1 VRWCHFKPE
10 REIIGAV
17 LSKSGS
23 GIAQLLISTTS
34 WVGLFKILAMFGST
48 ALAGYTIAIRIV
60 TFALMPA
67 WGLANAGATL
77 VGQNLGA
84 GKPER
89 AEEAVKI
96 AMKLNVI
103 VLGVVGIGF
112 VLLAGPLIHLFNP
125 ESDVAAFGAQSLW
138 IVSLAFPLYA
148 AGMCF
153 EAAFNGSGDTWTPAR
168 LNFMCLWVG
177 QIPIA
182 WFLSKTLSFGPVGAV
197 ISVPA
202 AYSLLALWSWVL
214 FKRGKWKTQKV

>member
-1 VRWCHFKPE
+1 
-10 REIIGAV
+10 
-17 LSKSGS
+17 
-23 GIAQLLISTTS
+23 
-34 WVGLFKILAMFGST
+34 MFGST